1 MGTKMPIAPVSSQAR
16 YAKEEL
22 TPEEDVS
29 HIKHSATLGAH
40 LDLVGDLALADKA
53 CLDDEGLLE
62 LVVLQDGRVAF
73 LLHRAVLDNCVGA
86 RGAHRSGLAL

>member
-1 MGTKMPIAPVSSQAR
+1 VPNQAR
-16 YAKEEL
+16 HAREEL

-29 HIKHSATLGAH
+29 KIKHGATLGAH

-53 CLDDEGLLE
+53 CLDDKGLLE
-62 LVVLQDGRVAF
+62 LVVLQDGRVSF
-73 LLHRAVLDNCVGA
+73 LLHRAVLDDCVGA